1 MTLTNQRQQVQL
13 FLVSVPDQEFN
24 WTITLDGQLHV
35 TWLRKF
41 SSYQEDNPVDISWIS
56 SSSSSS
62 DRRKSRL
69 DESVSMDQGSRNGSA
84 RLVTIPALTLG
95 HQYTA
100 TLMDLKDEDNLATF
114 TFTACE
120 YNQTIDW
127 ERGKDYIFFYNLSL
141 KIKLI
146 ELYVF

>member
-1 MTLTNQRQQVQL
+1 MKETVINQPMTLTNQRQQVQL
-13 FLVSVPDQEFN
+13 FLTSVPDQEFN

-56 SSSSSS
+56 SSSG
-62 DRRKSRL
+62 RRKSRL

-127 ERGKDYIFFYNLSL
+127 ESREKILFF
-141 KIKLI
+141 
-146 ELYVF
+146 